1 MALFTNELGEV
12 WTQVNAGDTPVEN
25 QNFTTGI
32 TAVSPSVRPIG
43 EIYKGNLYL
52 VGQYTRPLVFD
63 STGGIWAQGI
73 PKPSAPTIALDSGS
87 GGDTGE
93 INLGYITFAHRNQDG
108 QIMAESN
115 PVEAT
120 GGPLTSDGTGFT
132 WTNIPTVAMNPRVNV
147 VRGWRGVD
155 GEVPALAWERDLGAT
170 TVTENV
176 LTLDLGPDTLPVKAA
191 QDGSAEV
198 DFFQWGVL
206 PYVTMVAFYG
216 DCAWY
221 AGDVDHPGRVYR
233 SLEFYPEAVNVEPQ
247 TTANDKKFFE
257 TKDGETVTGLKRHG
271 DELIVLCPSSAYSIQ
286 AFGPGDYAMRKISN
300 YYGCISRWS
309 PVLVGPNSDLWFMGA
324 EGETI
329 YNGQFRFAAEDKQ
342 DYYRDLY
349 AANIAGF
356 ERAFSVEDRYSQT
369 AHFYPTTDGSS
380 QFAYTR
386 AIGHYIPVSHG
397 DQPWWVEDTNSRGWS
412 AAGVISTPGQLHQ
425 DVYTGA
431 CDGYVRQE
439 NVEDDADDDGDL
451 GLKAMDFAHKHQY
464 FGDQLGDSGSGKTY
478 KNLYVFMKNDNQPA
492 TAYIYAGPDT
502 AYSQGPSF
510 PTWQDTIPAGSV
522 AAGETAKVVPTAT
535 SLLTVECTG
544 EGETLRIRC
553 ESPVRVEYRGYG
565 ILYQDLGVENRGQ
578 QG

>member
-12 WTQVNAGDTPVEN
+12 WTQTTEGDTPVEN

-32 TAVSPSVRPIG
+32 VAVSPSVRPIG

-52 VGQYTRPLVFD
+52 VGQYTRPLIFD
-63 STGGIWAQGI
+63 SVGGIWAQGI
-73 PKPSAPTIALDSGS
+73 PKPAAPAIALDSGS

-93 INLGYITFAHRNQDG
+93 SNVGYITFGHRDLNG
-108 QIMAESN
+108 QLMAESN

-132 WTNIPTVAMNPRVNV
+132 WSSIPTVAMNPRVNV
-147 VRGWRGVD
+147 VRGWRSVD
-155 GEVPALAWERDLGAT
+155 GEIAALAWERDLGAT

-191 QDGSAEV
+191 QDGTAEV

-221 AGDVDHPGRVYR
+221 AGDPKNPGRVYR

-247 TTANDKKFFE
+247 TVANDKTFFE
-257 TKDGETVTGLKRHG
+257 TKDGEQVTGLKRHG
-271 DELIVLCPSSAYSIQ
+271 DELIVLCPNSVYSIQ

-324 EGETI
+324 EGKTI
-329 YNGQFRFAAEDKQ
+329 YNGQFRFAAEDIQ

-349 AANIAGF
+349 AANVGGF

-369 AHFYPTTDGSS
+369 AHFYPVSADA
-380 QFAYTR
+380 QVAYYR
-386 AIGHYIPVSHG
+386 LIGHYIPVSHG
-397 DQPWWVEDTNSRGWS
+397 DQPWWVLDTIGRGWS
-412 AAGVISTPGQLHQ
+412 AAGVISDPGQLHQ
-425 DVYTGA
+425 DLYTGA
-431 CDGYVRQE
+431 CDGYVRKE
-439 NVEDDADDDGDL
+439 NVEDDADDDGDS

-464 FGDQLGDSGSGKTY
+464 FGDQSGDSGAGHTY
-478 KNLYVFMKNDNQPA
+478 VNLDVFLKNDDQPA
-492 TAYIYAGPDT
+492 TVYIYAGPDT
-502 AYSQGPSF
+502 AYAQGVSN
-510 PTWQDTIPAGSV
+510 PTWSETIPAG
-522 AAGETAKVVPTAT
+522 AETPARVVPTSA

-544 EGETLRIRC
+544 EGETLRFRC